1 MKPINLRYHN
11 LDKPTVASSVTW
23 DMSNGSEIVVPD
35 LATSGEV
42 GDGKIELTALAQAVC
57 DAYEETI

>member
-1 MKPINLRYHN
+1 MKPINRRYHN
-11 LDKPTVASSVTW
+11 LDDPTTLPSVTW

>member
-1 MKPINLRYHN
+1 MKPINRRYHN
-11 LDKPTVASSVTW
+11 LDDPTKLPSVTW

-42 GDGKIELTALAQAVC
+42 GDGKVELTALAQAVC
-57 DAYEETI
+57 DAYVESI

>member
-1 MKPINLRYHN
+1 MQPSI
-11 LDKPTVASSVTW
+11 TW

-35 LATSGEV
+35 LATYGEV

>member
-1 MKPINLRYHN
+1 MKPINRRYHN
-11 LDKPTVASSVTW
+11 LDDPTKLPSVTW

>member
-1 MKPINLRYHN
+1 MQPSI
-11 LDKPTVASSVTW
+11 TW